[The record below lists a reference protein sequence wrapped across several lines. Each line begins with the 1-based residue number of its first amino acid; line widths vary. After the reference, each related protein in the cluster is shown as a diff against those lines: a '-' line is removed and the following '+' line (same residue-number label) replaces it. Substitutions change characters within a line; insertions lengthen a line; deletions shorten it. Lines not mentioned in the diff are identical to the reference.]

1 MVRNFGNTD
10 NNTLKKPSNM
20 ADADADPNAIKTQA
34 NLMVRN
40 ECEDLHP
47 FWNKVDGATS
57 SHLKLHLLG
66 FLLISF
72 PIYVHLSTFV
82 ITQGEIL
89 RIILPRMGFEP

>member
-47 FWNKVDGATS
+47 FWNKVDGT
-57 SHLKLHLLG
+57 
-66 FLLISF
+66 
-72 PIYVHLSTFV
+72 T
-82 ITQGEIL
+82 
-89 RIILPRMGFEP
+89 